1 MKIEKAV
8 IAIMVLIGV
17 LVFLVSLVSMYN
29 DFTQG
34 RNLGYLIVDLAF
46 LLFSAVLIGGGLKL
60 YRKLMMFS
68 VVTQSAF
75 EEVVY
80 TNLRPLLREI
90 AFSTTELDEV
100 KTRISGLERQ
110 ITHMEDELTKPI
122 DHETRGAPAD
132 MLMFRKTAFYMR
144 SMVVALFFFGTYL
157 FLLDFNIPNEPYLY
171 TLMYVYWWVFI
182 TKEYELFSR
191 IEPWVILGIPILLV
205 PAGALILRTVAGIA
219 LLMGLIFATVIAY
232 AYLYYQYAKT
242 LTVETRETKTEGEGE
257 GEDEG
262 AEEELTGGE
271 EGEQKRRPNFLYN
284 KIVTSIRDLI
294 SWMKK

>member
-8 IAIMVLIGV
+8 IAIMVLIGIFI
-17 LVFLVSLVSMYN
+17 FLVSLVSMYN

-34 RNLGYLIVDLAF
+34 RNLGYLLVDFAF

-60 YRKLMMFS
+60 YRKLVMFA
-68 VVTQSAF
+68 VVTESAF

-100 KTRISGLERQ
+100 KTRVSGLEKK
-110 ITHMEDELTKPI
+110 ITHMEDELTRPI
-122 DHETRGAPAD
+122 DHEARGAPAD
-132 MLMFRKTAFYMR
+132 MLMFRKTTFYMR

-182 TKEYELFSR
+182 TKEFDLFSR

-205 PAGALILRTVAGIA
+205 PAGALILRTVAGVA
-219 LLMGLIFATVIAY
+219 LLMGLIFITVVAY
-232 AYLYYQYAKT
+232 AYLYYQYART
-242 LTVETRETKTEGEGE
+242 LSVEESESERRESRSEREQV
-257 GEDEG
+257 
-262 AEEELTGGE
+262 GGKE
-271 EGEQKRRPNFLYN
+271 RRGNFLYN
-284 KIVTSIRDLI
+284 KVVASIRDLI

>member
-8 IAIMVLIGV
+8 IAIMVLIGIFI
-17 LVFLVSLVSMYN
+17 FLVSLVSMYN

-34 RNLGYLIVDLAF
+34 RNLGYLLVDFAF

-60 YRKLMMFS
+60 YRKLVMFA
-68 VVTQSAF
+68 VVTESAF

-100 KTRISGLERQ
+100 KTRVSGLEKK
-110 ITHMEDELTKPI
+110 ITHMEDELTRPI
-122 DHETRGAPAD
+122 DHEARGAPAD
-132 MLMFRKTAFYMR
+132 MLMFRKTTFYMR

-182 TKEYELFSR
+182 TKEFDLFSR

-205 PAGALILRTVAGIA
+205 PAGALILRTVAGVA
-219 LLMGLIFATVIAY
+219 LLMGLIFITVVAY
-232 AYLYYQYAKT
+232 AYLYYQYART
-242 LTVETRETKTEGEGE
+242 LSVEESESERRESRSEREQVGEKE
-257 GEDEG
+257 
-262 AEEELTGGE
+262 
-271 EGEQKRRPNFLYN
+271 RRGNFL
-284 KIVTSIRDLI
+284 
-294 SWMKK
+294 

>member
-17 LVFLVSLVSMYN
+17 FIFLVSLVSMYN

-34 RNLGYLIVDLAF
+34 RNLFYLLVDLAF

-60 YRKLMMFS
+60 YRKLMMFY

-90 AFSTTELDEV
+90 AFSTTELDDV
-100 KTRISGLERQ
+100 KTRVSGLESK
-110 ITHMEDELTKPI
+110 ITHMEDEFTKPV
-122 DHETRGAPAD
+122 EYESGESPAD
-132 MLMFRKTAFYMR
+132 TFMFRRTAFYMR
-144 SMVVALFFFGTYL
+144 SMVVALIFFGTYL
-157 FLLDFNIPNEPYLY
+157 YLLDFNIPNEPYLY

-191 IEPWVILGIPILLV
+191 IESWVILGIPILLV
-205 PAGALILRTVAGIA
+205 PAGALILRTVAGVS
-219 LLMGLIFATVIAY
+219 LLMGLIFITVIAY
-232 AYLYYQYAKT
+232 AYLYYQYSKT
-242 LTVETRETKTEGEGE
+242 LTVETHETGSREQITEGEE
-257 GEDEG
+257 KEK
-262 AEEELTGGE
+262 
-271 EGEQKRRPNFLYN
+271 EQKHRQNFLYN
-284 KIVTSIRDLI
+284 KIVTSIRELI
-294 SWMKK
+294 SWLKK

>member
-8 IAIMVLIGV
+8 IAIMVLIGIF
-17 LVFLVSLVSMYN
+17 VFLISLVSMYN

-34 RNLGYLIVDLAF
+34 RNLGYLTVDLAF

-60 YRKLMMFS
+60 YRKLVMFS

-90 AFSTTELDEV
+90 AFSTTELDEM
-100 KTRISGLERQ
+100 KTRVSSLERK
-110 ITHMEDELTKPI
+110 ITHMEDELTSPMDYGKR
-122 DHETRGAPAD
+122 EAPTE
-132 MLMFRKTAFYMR
+132 MFMFRKTAFYMR
-144 SMVVALFFFGTYL
+144 TMVVALFFFGTYL

-182 TKEYELFSR
+182 TKEFDLFSR
-191 IEPWVILGIPILLV
+191 IESWVILGIPILLV

-219 LLMGLIFATVIAY
+219 FLMGLIFVTVVVY
-232 AYLYYQYAKT
+232 AYLYYQYART
-242 LTVETRETKTEGEGE
+242 LTVETRETEGAGEGE
-257 GEDEG
+257 GE
-262 AEEELTGGE
+262 EEEIAGE
-271 EGEQKRRPNFLYN
+271 EGLKRRSNFLYN

-294 SWMKK
+294 SWMRK

>member
-1 MKIEKAV
+1 MKIEKTV

-17 LVFLVSLVSMYN
+17 FMFLVSLVSMYN
-29 DFTQG
+29 DFAQG
-34 RNLGYLIVDLAF
+34 RNLGYMIVDLGF

-100 KTRISGLERQ
+100 KTRISGLEKK
-110 ITHMEDELTKPI
+110 ITHMEDELTKPMGYG
-122 DHETRGAPAD
+122 TREAPTD

-144 SMVVALFFFGTYL
+144 SIVVALFFFGTYL
-157 FLLDFNIPNEPYLY
+157 FLLDFNLPNESYLY

-182 TKEYELFSR
+182 TKEFELFSR
-191 IEPWVILGIPILLV
+191 IESWVILGIPILLV

-219 LLMGLIFATVIAY
+219 FLMGLVFTTVIAY
-232 AYLYYQYAKT
+232 AYLYYQYART
-242 LTVETRETKTEGEGE
+242 LTVETKPVGEGE
-257 GEDEG
+257 EG
-262 AEEELTGGE
+262 TEKE
-271 EGEQKRRPNFLYN
+271 RRPNFLYN

-294 SWMKK
+294 GWLKK

>member
-8 IAIMVLIGV
+8 IAIMVLIGIFI
-17 LVFLVSLVSMYN
+17 FLVSLVSMYN

-34 RNLGYLIVDLAF
+34 RNLGYLLVDFAF

-60 YRKLMMFS
+60 YRKLVMFA
-68 VVTQSAF
+68 VVTESAF

-100 KTRISGLERQ
+100 KTRVSGLEKK
-110 ITHMEDELTKPI
+110 ITHMEDELTRPI
-122 DHETRGAPAD
+122 DHEARGAPAD
-132 MLMFRKTAFYMR
+132 MLMFRKTTFYMR

-182 TKEYELFSR
+182 TKEFDLFSR

-205 PAGALILRTVAGIA
+205 PAGALILRTVAGVA
-219 LLMGLIFATVIAY
+219 LLMGLIFITVVAY
-232 AYLYYQYAKT
+232 AYLYYQYART
-242 LTVETRETKTEGEGE
+242 LSVEESESERRESRSEREQVGEKE
-257 GEDEG
+257 
-262 AEEELTGGE
+262 
-271 EGEQKRRPNFLYN
+271 RRGNFLYN
-284 KIVTSIRDLI
+284 KVVTSIRDLI
-294 SWMKK
+294 SWIKK

>member
-17 LVFLVSLVSMYN
+17 FVLLISLVSMYN

-34 RNLGYLIVDLAF
+34 RNMGYLIVDLAF

-100 KTRISGLERQ
+100 KTRISGLERKV
-110 ITHMEDELTKPI
+110 THMEDELTRPV
-122 DHETRGAPAD
+122 EYEAREAPTD
-132 MLMFRKTAFYMR
+132 MFMFRKTAFYMR

-182 TKEYELFSR
+182 TKEFDLFSR

-219 LLMGLIFATVIAY
+219 LLMGLIFTTVIAY

-242 LTVETRETKTEGEGE
+242 LTVETHETKDVGEQIT
-257 GEDEG
+257 
-262 AEEELTGGE
+262 EEERTTE
-271 EGEQKRRPNFLYN
+271 SKIRQNFLYN
-284 KIVTSIRDLI
+284 KIVNSIRDLI
-294 SWMKK
+294 SWLKK

>member
-8 IAIMVLIGV
+8 IAIMILIGV
-17 LVFLVSLVSMYN
+17 LIFLIALVSMYN
-29 DFTQG
+29 DFTRG
-34 RNLGYLIVDLAF
+34 RNLGYLIVDLVF
-46 LLFSAVLIGGGLKL
+46 LLFSAILIGGGLKL

-90 AFSTTELDEV
+90 AFSTTELDDV
-100 KTRISGLERQ
+100 KTRISGLERK
-110 ITHMEDELTKPI
+110 ITHMEDELTSPV
-122 DHETRGAPAD
+122 EYGAREAPAD
-132 MLMFRKTAFYMR
+132 MFMFRKTAFYMR

-182 TKEYELFSR
+182 TKEFELFSR

-219 LLMGLIFATVIAY
+219 LLMGLIFTTVIAY
-232 AYLYYQYAKT
+232 AYLYYQYART
-242 LTVETRETKTEGEGE
+242 LTVETHETEGADEGE
-257 GEDEG
+257 ET
-262 AEEELTGGE
+262 A
-271 EGEQKRRPNFLYN
+271 EGERVSKRRSNFLYN

-294 SWMKK
+294 SWLRK

>member
-8 IAIMVLIGV
+8 IAIMVLIGIFI
-17 LVFLVSLVSMYN
+17 FLVSLVSMYN

-34 RNLGYLIVDLAF
+34 RNLGYLLVDFAF

-60 YRKLMMFS
+60 YRKLVMFA
-68 VVTQSAF
+68 VVTESAF

-100 KTRISGLERQ
+100 KTRVSGLEKK
-110 ITHMEDELTKPI
+110 ITHMEDELTRPI
-122 DHETRGAPAD
+122 DHEARGAPAD
-132 MLMFRKTAFYMR
+132 MLMFRKTTFYMR

-182 TKEYELFSR
+182 TKEFDLFSR

-205 PAGALILRTVAGIA
+205 PAGALILRTVAGVA
-219 LLMGLIFATVIAY
+219 LLMGLIFITVVAY
-232 AYLYYQYAKT
+232 AYLYYQYART
-242 LTVETRETKTEGEGE
+242 LSVEESESERRESRSEREQVGEKE
-257 GEDEG
+257 
-262 AEEELTGGE
+262 
-271 EGEQKRRPNFLYN
+271 RRGNFLYN
-284 KIVTSIRDLI
+284 KVVTSIR
-294 SWMKK
+294 

>member
-8 IAIMVLIGV
+8 IAIMVLIGIFI
-17 LVFLVSLVSMYN
+17 FLVSLVSMYN

-34 RNLGYLIVDLAF
+34 RNLGYLLVDFAF

-60 YRKLMMFS
+60 YRKLVMFT
-68 VVTQSAF
+68 VVTESAF

-100 KTRISGLERQ
+100 KTRVSGLEKK
-110 ITHMEDELTKPI
+110 ITHMEDELTRPI
-122 DHETRGAPAD
+122 DHEARGAPAD
-132 MLMFRKTAFYMR
+132 MLMFRKTTFYMR

-182 TKEYELFSR
+182 TKEFDLFSR

-205 PAGALILRTVAGIA
+205 PAGALILRTVAGVA
-219 LLMGLIFATVIAY
+219 LLMGLIFITVVAY
-232 AYLYYQYAKT
+232 AYLYYQYART
-242 LTVETRETKTEGEGE
+242 LSVEESESERRESRSEREQVGEKE
-257 GEDEG
+257 
-262 AEEELTGGE
+262 
-271 EGEQKRRPNFLYN
+271 RRGNFLYN
-284 KIVTSIRDLI
+284 KVVTSIRDLI
-294 SWMKK
+294 SWIKK

>member
-17 LVFLVSLVSMYN
+17 FIFLVSLVSMYN

-34 RNLGYLIVDLAF
+34 RNLFYLLVDLAF

-60 YRKLMMFS
+60 YRKLMMFY

-90 AFSTTELDEV
+90 AFSTTELDDV
-100 KTRISGLERQ
+100 KTRVSGLESK
-110 ITHMEDELTKPI
+110 ITHMEDELTKPVEYESRESPT
-122 DHETRGAPAD
+122 DTF
-132 MLMFRKTAFYMR
+132 MFRRTAFYMR
-144 SMVVALFFFGTYL
+144 SMVVALIFFGTYL
-157 FLLDFNIPNEPYLY
+157 YLLDFNIPNEPYLY

-191 IEPWVILGIPILLV
+191 IESWVILGIPILLV
-205 PAGALILRTVAGIA
+205 PAGALILRTVAGVS
-219 LLMGLIFATVIAY
+219 LLMGLIFITVIAY
-232 AYLYYQYAKT
+232 AYLYYQYSKT
-242 LTVETRETKTEGEGE
+242 LTVETHETGRREQITEGEGK
-257 GEDEG
+257 
-262 AEEELTGGE
+262 EEE
-271 EGEQKRRPNFLYN
+271 QKHRQNFLYN
-284 KIVTSIRDLI
+284 KIVTSVRDLI
-294 SWMKK
+294 SWLKK